1 MTAERD
7 FGSVV
12 SVILNTAN
20 PMSSLTLTASIMNM
34 VSTVKSAAGFV
45 QHLGQSQFTN
55 RDTTLERN
63 NCYVLFDL
71 WSTMNTNACP
81 YLLQVN
87 FSNIFWFLKVGSKQR
102 KKLKLILTQ

>member
-1 MTAERD
+1 M
-7 FGSVV
+7 FL
-12 SVILNTAN
+12 I
-20 PMSSLTLTASIMNM
+20 TLTASIMNM

-102 KKLKLILTQ
+102 KKLKLI